1 MLTPSSFP
9 SQEKMQTWQAFDCT
23 GALES
28 CVMEGLGLGVMRQCQ
43 CFTVPPEKA
52 ICKNSITVT

>member
-28 CVMEGLGLGVMRQCQ
+28 CVMEGLGLGVMRQCHSR
-43 CFTVPPEKA
+43 PRWPRG
-52 ICKNSITVT
+52 TVTDNLGA